1 MSSSSK
7 TRREVLVA
15 MSGLMLGMLTTVIS
29 MTVVGASLP
38 VIMHDLGGTQAAY
51 TWVVTASLLA
61 TTVSTPIWGKLAD
74 LTSRKALLQISL
86 VVFVAAS
93 ALAGLSHGSGW
104 LIGFRA
110 LQGLGGGGVLALAT
124 VIMADLISP
133 RERGR
138 YMGIF
143 GAVMSV
149 GTVGGPLLGG
159 VLTDTVGWRW
169 NFYVGVP
176 LAAVAILV
184 LQRTLHLPPLPRR
197 RVRLD
202 VPGAVLISAGVSLL
216 LIWVSVAGQS
226 FPWASWQTAAMVVGA
241 LALLAFAVWVEA
253 RSDEPMIPLKLFRN
267 RTVVTSVIGSA
278 GVGVVMFGATV
289 FLAQYLQLARG
300 KTPTESGLMTAPL
313 VLGSL
318 VASTVIGQL
327 VSRTGRYK
335 GFMLCGALVMTAGM
349 ALLGTIRDDTPYA
362 YLAAYMALVGAGMG
376 ASMQNLVLATQ
387 NTVPIRDMGAAT
399 AVVTFFR
406 SLGGA
411 VGVAALGAVLG
422 SRVTTLV
429 TDGLSRIGV
438 PMSAMGDA
446 ATSVPAPGSLPPAI
460 RAVVEHAY
468 GKGVAELFLVSVPL
482 GLVAVIAIAFMPA
495 KPLGTRSGLQQR
507 IEQQLQVDPEHAAGG
522 AIAVA
527 AEPDSDVRTALDLG
541 HGPDADPAAREPE
554 VAFARSGDT
563 RVTDVS
569 KVTR

>member
-1 MSSSSK
+1 MSSSTK

-38 VIMHDLGGTQAAY
+38 VIIHELRGTQAAY

-74 LTSRKALLQISL
+74 LTSRKVLLQVSL
-86 VVFVAAS
+86 LLFVAAS
-93 ALAGLSHGSGW
+93 ALAGLSQSSGW
-104 LIGFRA
+104 LIGFRV
-110 LQGLGGGGVLALAT
+110 LQGLGGGGVMALAT

-184 LQRTLHLPPLPRR
+184 LQRTLHLPPLPGR

-216 LIWVSVAGQS
+216 LVWVSVAGHS
-226 FPWASWQTAAMVVGA
+226 FDWASWQSAAMVVGA
-241 LALLAFAVWVEA
+241 LALLALAVWVEA
-253 RSDEPMIPLKLFRN
+253 RADEPMIPLQLFRN

-335 GFMLCGALVMTAGM
+335 GFMLGGALVMTAGM
-349 ALLGTIRDDTPYA
+349 ALLGTIREDTPYA
-362 YLAAYMALVGAGMG
+362 YVAAYMALVGAGMG

-429 TDGLSRIGV
+429 TDGLTRLGV
-438 PMSAMGDA
+438 PVSAMGGG
-446 ATSVPAPGSLPPAI
+446 ATTVPAPSSLPPAI

-507 IEQQLQVDPEHAAGG
+507 VEQQVRTDPERAAGG
-522 AIAVA
+522 AIAA
-527 AEPDSDVRTALDLG
+527 AVEGVVDM
-541 HGPDADPAAREPE
+541 E
-554 VAFARSGDT
+554 GDRGGEQ
-563 RVTDVS
+563 RVTGAVNGHRDVDLVKS
-569 KVTR
+569 